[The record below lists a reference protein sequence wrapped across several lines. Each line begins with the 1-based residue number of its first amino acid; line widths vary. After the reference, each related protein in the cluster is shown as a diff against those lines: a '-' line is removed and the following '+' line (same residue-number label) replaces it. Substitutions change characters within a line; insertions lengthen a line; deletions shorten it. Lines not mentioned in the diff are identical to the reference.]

1 MDYLSETVS
10 INSLSPEKRE
20 KVLQDEG
27 ARKAY
32 FNALDQAG
40 R

>member
-20 KVLQDEG
+20 KVLQDDK
-27 ARKAY
+27 ARKTY
-32 FNALDQAG
+32 FDALDQAG